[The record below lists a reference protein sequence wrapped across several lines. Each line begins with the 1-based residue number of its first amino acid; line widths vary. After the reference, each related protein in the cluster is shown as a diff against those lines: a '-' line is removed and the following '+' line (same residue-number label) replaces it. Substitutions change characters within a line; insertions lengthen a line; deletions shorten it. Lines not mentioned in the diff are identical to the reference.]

1 MTTDEMIA
9 VLQAYKE
16 GKKIEVR
23 YIHSKDDWVVALT
36 PCWDF
41 ATYTYRVK
49 PEPHCRPF
57 ESAEEVMEA
66 IKEHG
71 DWVKHDNDIE
81 RVFSFNHKTVNLTY
95 SNILYSDAFK
105 MYSFYDGTPFGKL
118 VDESNYGEIAIIK
131 EYEE

>member
-1 MTTDEMIA
+1 MIS

-16 GKKIEVR
+16 GKKIECR
-23 YIHSKDDWVVALT
+23 FDDDYEIDKH
-36 PCWDF
+36 PIWDF
-41 ATYTYRVK
+41 STYEYRIK
-49 PEPHCRPF
+49 SEPKYRPF
-57 ESAEEVMEA
+57 ESAEEVMES

-95 SNILYSDAFK
+95 SNVLYSDAFK

-118 VDESNYGEIAIIK
+118 
-131 EYEE
+131 EE